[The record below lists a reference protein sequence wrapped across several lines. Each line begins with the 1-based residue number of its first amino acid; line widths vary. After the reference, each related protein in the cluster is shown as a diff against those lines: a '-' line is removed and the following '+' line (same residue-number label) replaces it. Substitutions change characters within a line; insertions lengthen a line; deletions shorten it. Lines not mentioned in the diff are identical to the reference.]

1 MTATATGELIGGDRR
16 CGRGIEWDFASF
28 SSLQTHLC
36 CGRQKLR
43 DADQIVCGGGEDKE
57 PFDQVAPPVPGL
69 RRPPVVLIQPN
80 GLFDP
85 LSLDH
90 ADGIARMPSGARVD
104 RRRRRL
110 AARADRDPQEHPEVA
125 AARQACEHRVQRALH
140 CGWRDRLPSGL
151 ARSVA
156 RALSRSG
163 WDPVPL
169 RPRGLLALA
178 VFSNRR
184 LDPWLVALRHSRF
197 PLSIS
202 LWRNAFNSRA
212 GISGP
217 HSGGFMTKRETQIIL
232 KTERMSRFRSSR
244 SGSPPRC
251 T

>member
-1 MTATATGELIGGDRR
+1 LAVIGAVGAALNGILHHFRHSRRTYAAADRSFGMRIRSYAAAVRTKNHSTKSRPR
-16 CGRGIEWDFASF
+16 CR
-28 SSLQTHLC
+28 
-36 CGRQKLR
+36 
-43 DADQIVCGGGEDKE
+43 V
-57 PFDQVAPPVPGL
+57 L